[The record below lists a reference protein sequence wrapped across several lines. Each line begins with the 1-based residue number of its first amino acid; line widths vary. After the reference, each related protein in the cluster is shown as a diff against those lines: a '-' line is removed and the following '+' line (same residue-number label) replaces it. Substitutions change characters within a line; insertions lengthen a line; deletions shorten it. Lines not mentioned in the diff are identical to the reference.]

1 MYRKG
6 WIEMYKKIK
15 MDIQLKGI
23 QEMID
28 KSNRLV
34 EILEEAKAIQKE
46 LQEMEIDIA
55 FNSSESGRRE
65 DI

>member
-1 MYRKG
+1 
-6 WIEMYKKIK
+6 MYKKIK